1 MELEHDRRHGWTL
14 DRTISIPFIAMILIQ
29 TLGIAIWGATLDSRV
44 TSLEQKLLDSNS
56 QAERLIRLDE
66 RVTALQ
72 SSMGK
77 IEILLQ
83 QQQTRAL
90 LRSNANVNH

>member
-1 MELEHDRRHGWTL
+1 MEHDRRHSWTL
-14 DRTISIPFIAMILIQ
+14 DKTISIPFIAMILVQ

-44 TSLEQKLLDSNS
+44 TSLEQKFLEQSS

-66 RVTALQ
+66 RVGYLQ
-72 SSMGK
+72 SSIGK

-83 QQQTRAL
+83 QQQSRAVP
-90 LRSNANVNH
+90 RNNHGAIN